1 MQSQQETESAFDSE
15 GFMRT
20 GDQATLDE
28 DNDPNIPSPSGFLK
42 ITGRLKEILITAGGE
57 NIAPL
62 VIEFAMKS
70 SIPAISNCIV
80 VGDQRKY
87 LTMLI
92 ALKCEVDVTTNTP
105 TNNLI
110 DDSLLVSKQIGS
122 SALTVSDAIQDPK
135 WSKYLL
141 EGLEKGNMHAISHA
155 QRVQKYRILPTDL
168 SENHGFL
175 TPTMKVKRKAVLEK
189 YKHLIDDMYIE
200 E

>member
-1 MQSQQETESAFDSE
+1 MHSPEETAGVFDSE

-20 GDQATLDE
+20 GDAASLDE
-28 DNDPNIPSPSGFLK
+28 DNDPNIPAPSGFLK

-62 VIEFAMKS
+62 VIEFTMKTH
-70 SIPAISNCIV
+70 IPAISNCIV

-92 ALKCEVDVTTNTP
+92 TLKCEIDVATNTP
-105 TNNLI
+105 TDKLV

-122 SALTVSDAIQDPK
+122 NAVTVSEAIKDPK
-135 WSKYLL
+135 WHEYLKQ
-141 EGLEKGNMHAISHA
+141 GLERGNVHAVSHA
-155 QRVQKYRILPTDL
+155 QRVQKYRILPADL
-168 SENHGFL
+168 SESHGFL
-175 TPTMKVKRKAVLEK
+175 TPTMKVKRKVVLEK
-189 YKHLIDDMYIE
+189 FEHLINDMYNE